1 MSVRDLL
8 KKKPKGVITVESTA
22 TVGRAAELLMDRG
35 IGGLPVIELPGSSL
49 VGFVSERDIVD
60 AVDSHESEDVLTD
73 SIRALPVTSVMTKP
87 PPVCRT
93 DHAIREV
100 MARMTRDRLRHLVVL
115 DDSDEIAGVISVG
128 DLVKDRLEQLEVEA
142 GVLRDYVAGQ
152 RAKK

>member
-8 KKKPKGVITVESTA
+8 NKKPKGVITVESTA
-22 TVGRAAELLMDRG
+22 TLARAAELLMDRG

-60 AVDSHESEDVLTD
+60 AVDRHESEDVLTD
-73 SIRALPVTSVMTKP
+73 DIRALPVTSVMTKP

-93 DHAIREV
+93 DDAIRKV

-142 GVLRDYVAGQ
+142 GVLRDYVAAQ